1 MKVKV
6 ISLPYI
12 FQVLYVLRFTRP
24 RNQVSVYRTIDP
36 LVFKVMDVEELELK
50 IAIVGLLWSFLQ
62 NERQRRHVAKLR
74 PGRNIVQG
82 PIVRSGGRQHQRW
95 LVITIAIWKRI
106 ATGRQRL
113 LQKFLADGA
122 RNV

>member
-1 MKVKV
+1 
-6 ISLPYI
+6 
-12 FQVLYVLRFTRP
+12 
-24 RNQVSVYRTIDP
+24 
-36 LVFKVMDVEELELK
+36 MDVEELELK

-82 PIVRSGGRQHQRW
+82 PIVRRWGGGATTSEVVGANIVLWQ
-95 LVITIAIWKRI
+95 RI

-122 RNV
+122 RWSISIGVPLYLHTMGVQRGTEVKRKCRLAS